1 MYDVVFIC
9 VSVVFTVLGFLTTR
23 LDYSVTAHM
32 LGAIFSIAAAVEM
45 ARTEYHIYSYVVGG
59 IALIDL
65 VYIIMR
71 ATTVLAK
78 ATRWWE

>member
-9 VSVVFTVLGFLTTR
+9 VSVVFTVLGFLITR

-32 LGAIFSIAAAVEM
+32 LGAIFSITAAVEM
-45 ARTEYHIYSYVVGG
+45 ARVGYDFYSYVVGG
-59 IALIDL
+59 IALINI

-71 ATTVLAK
+71 AVTVLMK
-78 ATRWWE
+78 AVRWWE